1 MSEFALFLNL
11 NDECVVCLLQE
22 AAGSLDGAQGEAILD
37 FSSVRRIDAG
47 TLRALD
53 DFARVAHEKAVRIV
67 LRGVN
72 VEVYKVLKLVKL
84 MQRFFV
90 TTDMAAKG

>member
-37 FSSVRRIDAG
+37 FSCVRVTDQMH
-47 TLRALD
+47 LRCPTPIGA
-53 DFARVAHEKAVRIV
+53 FPAYRKNFPESAFEAVERDV
-67 LRGVN
+67 G
-72 VEVYKVLKLVKL
+72 
-84 MQRFFV
+84 
-90 TTDMAAKG
+90 